1 MQASKTARF
10 DTRWTREQ
18 KEFFEYA
25 SRLSGFRTL
34 SEFVFSSVQERAK
47 MIVKE
52 HNMILASNRDK
63 EIFFNALMNPQRPN
77 KKLQRAASKFKETFG
92 EY

>member
-47 MIVKE
+47 KIVKE

-63 EIFFNALMNPQRPN
+63 MIFFDALMNPQMPN
-77 KKLQRAASKFKETFG
+77 KKLQKAASKYKETFG
-92 EY
+92 E

>member
-63 EIFFNALMNPQRPN
+63 EIFFDALMSHQKPN
-77 KKLQRAASKFKETFG
+77 KKLQRAAAKYKEIFG
-92 EY
+92 E

>member
-47 MIVKE
+47 KIVKE
-52 HNMILASNRDK
+52 HLKKHITSNDQRK
-63 EIFFNALMNPQRPN
+63 IKGSEI
-77 KKLQRAASKFKETFG
+77 G
-92 EY
+92 ESRSL